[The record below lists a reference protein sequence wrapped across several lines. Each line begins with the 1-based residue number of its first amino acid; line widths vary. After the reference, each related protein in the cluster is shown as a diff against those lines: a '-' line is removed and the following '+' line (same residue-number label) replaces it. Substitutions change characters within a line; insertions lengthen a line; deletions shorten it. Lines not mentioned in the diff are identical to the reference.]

1 MWGLNVLIVNH
12 RGYREHRGNIFYTN
26 LLQFSVSSVPSV
38 VLIGLP
44 RGNNRALS

>member
-26 LLQFSVSSVPSV
+26 LLQFSVSSV